1 MKKFIKTIM
10 ILIVSLALSI
20 STPIT
25 TAYHSYAQ
33 QLNKKP
39 IKYVETY
46 TNPMYKGLN
55 VKTYSQGSGLSKA
68 NSNQQVP
75 VFDSIEDAGQYLKEE
90 MVKRSGE
97 ITFGIKKD
105 YYKNLSKD
113 IFNIAVEDDG
123 YTSSSEGDYL
133 YANWNGYSGEA
144 SYTSGYLQIT
154 YYMKYLSTY
163 SQEQAVD
170 REVKKVLDELD
181 VYNKGDYIK
190 VKAVHDYI
198 VENIKYD
205 YSYKNHSGYNAI
217 VDKKV
222 VCQGFT
228 SITCKMLKELGIGV
242 RYIRGTSDSGGN
254 HAWNIIKLDDYYWYN
269 SDNTWDACYTD
280 GYGSIDYTW
289 FLKGSSEFKRHFRK
303 SPYNTSEFNSKFPT
317 SYKSYAYEGE
327 HPVINGAE
335 DKTIK
340 VGESFDERAGV
351 TAYDEE
357 DGNLTNKIVINGS
370 VNTNKAGEYTLTY
383 KVTDSDGNTTT
394 ATRKITVKSNEK
406 PVINGAEDK
415 TIKVGENFD
424 AREGVTAYDEE
435 DGNLINKIVIN
446 GSVNTNK
453 AGKYTLTYQVTDNDR
468 NTTKVKRII
477 TVKSNTFK
485 VFTVN
490 SVKTTSTSISGKG
503 LKGAKVKAYVN
514 GKQIGK
520 TVTVN
525 SSGNYKITIP
535 KQIGGKKIVLKM
547 SKSGYITKEISTIV
561 LKIFPSFK
569 INSVK
574 TTSTSISGKGLKG
587 AKVKAYVN
595 GKQIGKTVTVNSSG
609 NYKITIPKQKKG
621 KKITVQMSKS
631 GYSTVKKSTIVK

>member
-10 ILIVSLALSI
+10 ILIVSLSLSI

-39 IKYVETY
+39 IVHVETY

-55 VKTYSQGSGLSKA
+55 VKTYSQGSNLSKS

-75 VFDSIEDAGQYLKEE
+75 VFNSIEDAGQYLKKE
-90 MVKRSGE
+90 MVKRSGK
-97 ITFGIKKD
+97 ITLGIKKD
-105 YYKNLSKD
+105 YYQDLLKD

-170 REVKKVLDELD
+170 REVKKVLDQLN
-181 VYNKGDYIK
+181 VYNKNDYTKIK
-190 VKAVHDYI
+190 VVHDYI
-198 VENIKYD
+198 AKNIEYD

-222 VCQGFT
+222 VCQGFS
-228 SITCKMLKELGIGV
+228 SITCKILKELGVGV
-242 RYIRGTSDSGGN
+242 RYITGKTGSGY
-254 HAWNIIKLDDYYWYN
+254 HAWNIIKLDDYWYN
-269 SDNTWDACYTD
+269 TDNTWDENQTSYS
-280 GYGSIDYTW
+280 GIISYKW
-289 FLKGSSEFKRHFRK
+289 FLKGSSEFERHFRDSK
-303 SPYNTSEFNSKFPT
+303 FNTSQFKNDFPT
-317 SYKSYAYEGE
+317 SYKSYVYEGE

-351 TAYDEE
+351 TAYDKE
-357 DGNLTNKIVINGS
+357 DGDLT
-370 VNTNKAGEYTLTY
+370 
-383 KVTDSDGNTTT
+383 
-394 ATRKITVKSNEK
+394 
-406 PVINGAEDK
+406 
-415 TIKVGENFD
+415 
-424 AREGVTAYDEE
+424 
-435 DGNLINKIVIN
+435 NKIVIN